1 MKRGTRSRRIR
12 EAAEVATATAAGP
25 TEKEEGGTKKKKN
38 NNKKKRESM
47 RRSRAEFNISAVFL

>member
-25 TEKEEGGTKKKKN
+25 AEKEERGTKKKN

>member
-1 MKRGTRSRRIR
+1 MKRGTWSRRIR

-25 TEKEEGGTKKKKN
+25 TEKEERATKKKN